1 MKGTRMGVS
10 EIVFGSIFLF
20 LSMFFFALTF
30 QFPEVTIALSPT
42 VFPRFVT
49 VSLGF
54 LSLLLLAQG
63 IRKRLGSR
71 GEKHKVRV
79 DRPYAIRFLL
89 LASIAFVYTRI
100 LETTGYLL
108 ATPLFIAGAMLVF
121 NEKKWH
127 RIALISILTTAVLYG
142 VFRMIFRVPL
152 PRFPL
157 W

>member
-20 LSMFFFALTF
+20 LSTFFFALTF
-30 QFPEVTIALSPT
+30 QFPEITIALSPT

-54 LSLLLLAQG
+54 LSLLLLTQG
-63 IRKRLGSR
+63 IRKRLGNR
-71 GEKHKVRV
+71 GEKHKVPVNRL
-79 DRPYAIRFLL
+79 YAIRFVL
-89 LASIAFVYTRI
+89 LATIAFVYTRI
-100 LETTGYLL
+100 LETTGYIV
-108 ATPLFIAGAMLVF
+108 ATPLFIAGTMLVF

-127 RIALISILTTAVLYG
+127 RIVWVSILTTALLYG

>member
-1 MKGTRMGVS
+1 MGVT
-10 EIVFGSIFLF
+10 EIVFGSIFLS
-20 LSMFFFALTF
+20 LSVFFFALTF

-49 VSLGF
+49 VSLAF
-54 LSLLLLAQG
+54 LSLVLLAQG
-63 IRKRLGSR
+63 ILKRLHGG
-71 GEKHKVRV
+71 GEKRRDKV
-79 DRPYAIRFLL
+79 DRPYAIRFVL
-89 LASIAFVYTRI
+89 LATMGFVYTLI
-100 LETTGYLL
+100 LESTGYIL
-108 ATPLFIAGAMLVF
+108 ATPLFIAGTMLVF

-127 RIALISILTTAVLYG
+127 RIVLVPILTTALLYA

>member
-1 MKGTRMGVS
+1 MGAS
-10 EIVFGSIFLF
+10 EIVFGSIFLS
-20 LSMFFFALTF
+20 LSVLFFALTF

-49 VSLGF
+49 ASLAF

-63 IRKRLGSR
+63 ILKRLDGR
-71 GEKHKVRV
+71 GEKRRV
-79 DRPYAIRFLL
+79 QMDRPYAIRFVLL
-89 LASIAFVYTRI
+89 STIAFVYTRI
-100 LETTGYLL
+100 LETTGYLM
-108 ATPLFIAGAMLVF
+108 ATPLFIAGTMLVF

-127 RIALISILTTAVLYG
+127 RIVWVSILTTAVLYG

-152 PRFPL
+152 PRFYL